1 MHKGMPVVV
10 RVGFVKLGNIGC
22 APLIEF
28 LLDERAEREDISVRV
43 IGCGAKMNPE
53 DAEEISKKMLEF
65 KPDFVVITSPNA
77 SLPGPT
83 KAREILAQ
91 SVPVIVV
98 SDLPAKRI
106 VSELEEKGIGY
117 IIVEADAMLGARR
130 EFLDPIEMALFNAD
144 LIKVL
149 SITGV
154 YNILFESIDKVIE
167 AIKEGKKPELPK
179 IVVKAKK
186 AIKAAGFSNPYAAS
200 KAMASF
206 EIAKNVADVTVTA
219 CFKEKDW
226 EKYTLL
232 CSAAHEMMAE
242 AAKLASEA
250 REIEKSADKVL
261 RKPHYDDG
269 TILIKR
275 ALIEKPSKPE

>member
-1 MHKGMPVVV
+1 MVVK
-10 RVGFVKLGNIGC
+10 VGFVKLGNIGC

-28 LLDERAEREDISVRV
+28 LLDERAEREDIEVRV
-43 IGCGAKMNPE
+43 IGSGSKMNAE
-53 DAEEISKKMLEF
+53 GAEEISKKILEF
-65 KPDFVVITSPNA
+65 DPDFVVITSPNA
-77 SLPGPT
+77 ALPGPT

-91 SVPVIVV
+91 KVPVIVV
-98 SDLPAKRI
+98 SDLPAKKI
-106 VSELEEKGIGY
+106 VPELEEKGIGY

-167 AIKEGKKPELPK
+167 AIKRGEKPELPK
-179 IVVKAKK
+179 IVVKGKK
-186 AIKAAGFSNPYAAS
+186 AVKAAGFFNPYAAS
-200 KAMASF
+200 KALASF

-232 CSAAHEMMAE
+232 CSTAHEMMTQ
-242 AAKLASEA
+242 AAKLAEEA
-250 REIEKSADKVL
+250 REIEKYADKVL

-269 TILIKR
+269 TILFKR
-275 ALIEKPSKPE
+275 ALIEKPSKIN

>member
-1 MHKGMPVVV
+1 MK
-10 RVGFVKLGNIGC
+10 VGFVKLGNIGC

-28 LLDERAEREDISVRV
+28 LLDERAEREDLIVRV
-43 IGCGAKMNPE
+43 LGSGAKMSPE
-53 DAEEISKKMLEF
+53 EAEEVSKKMLEF
-65 KPDFVVITSPNA
+65 KPDFVVVTSPNA
-77 SLPGPT
+77 ALPGPT
-83 KAREILAQ
+83 KAREILA
-91 SVPVIVV
+91 SEVPVIVV
-98 SDLPAKRI
+98 SDLPAKKI
-106 VSELEEKGIGY
+106 VPDLEEKGIGY

-167 AIKEGKKPELPK
+167 AFKEGRKPELPK
-179 IVVKAKK
+179 IVVKGKK

-200 KAMASF
+200 KALASF
-206 EIAKNVADVTVTA
+206 EIAKNVADVTVRA

-232 CSAAHEMMAE
+232 CSTAHEMMAQ
-242 AAKLASEA
+242 AAKLAEEA
-250 REIEKSADKVL
+250 REIEKYSDKVL

-269 TILIKR
+269 TILFKR
-275 ALIEKPSKPE
+275 ALIEKPSKP

>member
-1 MHKGMPVVV
+1 MK
-10 RVGFVKLGNIGC
+10 VGFVKLGNIGC

-28 LLDERAEREDISVRV
+28 LLDERAEREDIIVRV
-43 IGCGAKMNPE
+43 LGSGAKMSPE
-53 DAEEISKKMLEF
+53 EAEEVSKKLLEF
-65 KPDFVVITSPNA
+65 QPDFVVITSPNA
-77 SLPGPT
+77 ALPGPT
-83 KAREILAQ
+83 KAREII
-91 SVPVIVV
+91 SSKVPVIVV
-98 SDLPAKRI
+98 SDLPAKKI
-106 VSELEEKGIGY
+106 IPDLEEKGIGY

-154 YNILFESIDKVIE
+154 YNILFESIDNVIK
-167 AIKEGKKPELPK
+167 AFKEGKKPELPQ
-179 IVVKAKK
+179 IVVKGKK
-186 AIKAAGFSNPYAAS
+186 AVKAAGFSNPYAAS
-200 KAMASF
+200 KAFAAF
-206 EIAKNVADVTVTA
+206 EIAKNVADVTVAA

-232 CSAAHEMMAE
+232 CSAAHEMMAT

-250 REIEKSADKVL
+250 REMEKCGDKVL

-269 TILIKR
+269 TILFKR